1 MPTTTALQLLQPPL
15 SAFLL
20 PSASSLQSSHHH
32 CQKTICGGLRRRSL
46 SGLVFVGKEDTQ
58 LRVTS
63 TESDDQAAASASA
76 DDADDDDDPSPQ
88 DLEDVAQI
96 KRVLELLRKNR
107 DMIFSEVKLT
117 IMIEDPRE
125 VERRRLLGIDDSE
138 APTRD
143 DLAAVLEEEQA
154 SSEFACS
161 FQLLQPAS
169 NRDKR
174 YSFAQL
180 ETWFLDVPHYEC
192 STLLHEE
199 GSLLDCVVWWS
210 DNGHGGRWWR
220 DGDHGASGG
229 VVERYWWLWQC
240 WSWWRDGSSGGR
252 GGGVGGERE
261 GFGEEVGWFLW
272 WKVLPT
278 GAMMVN
284 EGKIPKNRVALRML
298 AEEMAQWPNLE
309 VEVTK
314 KKKKPGKS
322 PYAETTDTGIEPEVA
337 AKRLNID
344 WDSAA
349 DIKETD
355 VSDDAELPSILGYG
369 ALYLVT
375 AFPVIIGISVVLILF
390 YNSLQ

>member
-20 PSASSLQSSHHH
+20 PSTSSLQSLHHH
-32 CQKTICGGLRRRSL
+32 CQKTTCGGLRRRRSI

-63 TESDDQAAASASA
+63 TESDDQAAASAAA
-76 DDADDDDDPSPQ
+76 DDADDDDNDDDPSPQ

-143 DLAAVLEEEQA
+143 DLAAVLEE
-154 SSEFACS
+154 
-161 FQLLQPAS
+161 
-169 NRDKR
+169 
-174 YSFAQL
+174 
-180 ETWFLDVPHYEC
+180 
-192 STLLHEE
+192 
-199 GSLLDCVVWWS
+199 
-210 DNGHGGRWWR
+210 
-220 DGDHGASGG
+220 
-229 VVERYWWLWQC
+229 
-240 WSWWRDGSSGGR
+240 
-252 GGGVGGERE
+252 
-261 GFGEEVGWFLW
+261 
-272 WKVLPT
+272 
-278 GAMMVN
+278 VN

-322 PYAETTDTGIEPEVA
+322 PYAKTTDTGVEPEVA

-355 VSDDAELPSILGYG
+355 VSDNPELPSILGFG